1 MNRGLVRGRS
11 VLVDDQLRTDLDRIN
26 DRLKTLQVRL

>member
-1 MNRGLVRGRS
+1 MNRGSVRGS
-11 VLVDDQLRTDLDRIN
+11 VAIVNEQLRTDLDRIN

>member
-1 MNRGLVRGRS
+1 MNPGTMRQRT
-11 VLVDDQLRTDLDRIN
+11 VLVDEQLRTDLARIN

>member
-1 MNRGLVRGRS
+1 MSRGPVRGS
-11 VLVDDQLRTDLDRIN
+11 IAPVDEQLRTDLDRIN

>member
-1 MNRGLVRGRS
+1 MNRGSVCGRTGI
-11 VLVDDQLRTDLDRIN
+11 VDEQLRTDLDRIN